1 MNNTT
6 LTPAAIFVRVSK
18 QSQDYERQIA
28 DLNATA
34 ARQGYTVVA
43 TIAEKVSGNTTND
56 ERKGIAELLALA
68 AGGTIRK
75 VLVTEVSRL
84 GRRTSDV
91 LKVIEE
97 LTERGVS
104 VYAQNYNLETL
115 TPDGKRNPVAS
126 LLFTLLAEFSR
137 LERET
142 LIERIK
148 SGLDQARRKG
158 KTLGRPQGTTKDDA
172 QVLNDYAHVVRRLRQ
187 GLSLRQTAKL
197 ADVSVNTVRK
207 VKAVIESA
215 NHPADKG
222 GRSRINGAMQTQDN
236 VARGKGLI

>member
-1 MNNTT
+1 M
-6 LTPAAIFVRVSK
+6 LPIAIFVRVSK

-28 DLNATA
+28 DLRAYA
-34 ARQGYTVVA
+34 AKQGYTVVA
-43 TIAEKVSGNTTND
+43 TIAEKISGAKRNED
-56 ERKGIAELLALA
+56 RQGITELLTLA
-68 AGGTIRK
+68 ASGRIKK
-75 VLVTEVSRL
+75 VLVSEVSRL

-91 LKVIEE
+91 LRVIEE
-97 LTERGVS
+97 LTEQGVS

-142 LIERIK
+142 LVERIN
-148 SGLDQARRKG
+148 SGLEQAKRRG
-158 KTLGRPQGTTKDDA
+158 KTLGRPVGSKKDSTA
-172 QVLNDYAHVVRRLRQ
+172 LLQEYAPVVRILRQ

-207 VKAVIESA
+207 VKEI
-215 NHPADKG
+215 
-222 GRSRINGAMQTQDN
+222 INQ
-236 VARGKGLI
+236 I